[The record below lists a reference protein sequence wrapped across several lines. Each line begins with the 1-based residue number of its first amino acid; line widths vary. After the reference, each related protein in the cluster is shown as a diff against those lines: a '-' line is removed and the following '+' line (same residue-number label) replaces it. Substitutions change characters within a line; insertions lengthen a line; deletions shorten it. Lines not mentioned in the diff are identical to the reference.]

1 MVEGARNILMNS
13 RNFSFFKKKKD
24 LDVLFQNQSHQFLE
38 ELDIVNLSMQKQKQ

>member
-13 RNFSFFKKKKD
+13 RNFFLFKKKN
-24 LDVLFQNQSHQFLE
+24 LDVFFQNQSHQFLE